1 LIQHQVLPTLIV
13 EKRPKRRGRGVS
25 RGVIMTTRIIAITIG
40 HKIQETWELG
50 RILTCG
56 RRIKSPNVERV
67 RATLLASRPTTD
79 NARKMGILRTVVVEE
94 GSLGPNSQPVPEVT
108 VVRMEGM
115 PRVGPTLAMM
125 VARGIKA
132 R

>member
-1 LIQHQVLPTLIV
+1 V

-25 RGVIMTTRIIAITIG
+25 RGVITTTRIITITIG

-50 RILTCG
+50 RILTYG

-79 NARKMGILRTVVVEE
+79 NARKMGMLRTVVVEE
-94 GSLGPNSQPVPEVT
+94 GRRGPNSQPVPEVI

-125 VARGIKA
+125 VARGVKA